1 MVMPIHCCLVLFYLK
16 LNLLYFYL
24 VGFPLFIYFLNF
36 FFFVGKILKFRPFHN
51 VHTSYMRASLLR
63 NL

>member
-24 VGFPLFIYFLNF
+24 VGFPLFF
-36 FFFVGKILKFRPFHN
+36 FFFVGKILKFRPFLN
-51 VHTSYMRASLLR
+51 VHTSYMHASLLR